1 MLRKSQTGHTGHSS
15 GSGGSHDQDHGG
27 AQHQAHKLEAG
38 VAEINN
44 SLCNAMFGI
53 VLSDEVLRLQI
64 MSLIELYNLH
74 DNYVTL
80 FDMYN
85 VIQRHKM

>member
-1 MLRKSQTGHTGHSS
+1 MLRKTGHSS
-15 GSGGSHDQDHGG
+15 GSTGSHDQEHGG
-27 AQHQAHKLEAG
+27 AQHQGHQPGGHKLEAG

-64 MSLIELYNLH
+64 MSLIELCNLH

-80 FDMYN
+80 CN
-85 VIQRHKM
+85 I